1 MALTVIKPLGID
13 TAGNYTAGNYTV
25 ITNHSAFTLVYYNV
39 TQGWILT
46 NV

>member
-1 MALTVIKPLGID
+1 MALTVIKPSGID
-13 TAGNYTAGNYTV
+13 TAGNYTVT
-25 ITNHSAFTLVYYNV
+25 TNRSAFTLVYYNV